1 MSNDERQFID
11 SVLIVKSCEKTTAEV
26 LEDLEKSKVANKRK
40 SMAELIKKDEKE
52 DEKEAT

>member
-1 MSNDERQFID
+1 MSNDERQYID

-40 SMAELIKKDEKE
+40 SMVELIKKDEKE
-52 DEKEAT
+52 DEKEAI